1 MEPGTSDS
9 LSYNFSTMVKTGHG
23 MMTALDI
30 QQTVLKSHGGW
41 AVVEMRSVIFVR
53 TILYFLAIQL
63 NYILLNSIVK
73 LE

>member
-9 LSYNFSTMVKTGHG
+9 LSYKISTMVKTGHG